1 MHAAHAA
8 FAEVG
13 LSEERKTRAD
23 RQKKEKEGNDLCIS
37 GFAKWLDK
45 DTVMHARRVYGEEG
59 RLLLGLKKLPQVLPK
74 QRIDDEEG
82 HDVEAEQAYLVL
94 NINTY
99 QCRYLI
105 FFF

>member
-1 MHAAHAA
+1 MHAAPAA
-8 FAEVG
+8 FAELG
-13 LSEERKTRAD
+13 ISKERKTRAD
-23 RQKKEKEGNDLCIS
+23 RQKKKKERNDVCIG
-37 GFAKWLDK
+37 GFARRLDK
-45 DTVMHARRVYGEEG
+45 DTVVHARRVYGEEG
-59 RLLLGLKKLPQVLPK
+59 RLLLGLKKLPQVLQK

-99 QCRYLI
+99 KCRYLI